1 VLLAFVLTN
10 TAGLPAASSIDRA
23 YWEVTPVGGSP
34 IVWTGGSGDA
44 EKNGLSVGRTDV
56 LMVALPTP
64 VPDGE
69 ADQAARFSLSA
80 LTSDWSLPEHQHHIL
95 LVATDIDE
103 KSGLPVRCD
112 FTRVVAAVARAS
124 SAVGVYWGAGP
135 ATHEPG
141 FFIETTRDNQL
152 PLLVWTGL
160 SVARDEDRVSLLS
173 VGMQQFGMDDLLLTA
188 PADQAS
194 SALDMF
200 IDLLQ
205 YALQRGRTVR
215 AGETVGRSN
224 DERFAV
230 TSEVSPMD
238 PDARVW
244 RVDWPGPG

>member
-1 VLLAFVLTN
+1 MLLAFVLTN
-10 TAGLPAASSIDRA
+10 TAGMPEASAIDRA

-34 IVWTGGSGDA
+34 IVWTGGSADP
-44 EKNGLSVGRTDV
+44 EKSALSVGRTDV
-56 LMVALPTP
+56 LMAALSAP

-80 LTSDWSLPEHQHHIL
+80 LTTGWTLPEHQHHIL
-95 LVATDIDE
+95 VVATTIDE

-112 FTRVVAAVARAS
+112 FTRVVAAIARAS

-141 FFIETTRDNQL
+141 FFFETTRDNDL
-152 PLLVWTGL
+152 PLLVWTGV
-160 SVARDEDRVSLLS
+160 SVARDQERVSLLS
-173 VGMQQFGMDDLLLTA
+173 VGMQQFAMDDLLLTA
-188 PADQAS
+188 PVDQLG
-194 SALDMF
+194 SALEMF

-215 AGETVGRSN
+215 AGETVGRSD

-230 TSEVSPMD
+230 TSEVSPID

-244 RVDWPGPG
+244 RVDWPGQG